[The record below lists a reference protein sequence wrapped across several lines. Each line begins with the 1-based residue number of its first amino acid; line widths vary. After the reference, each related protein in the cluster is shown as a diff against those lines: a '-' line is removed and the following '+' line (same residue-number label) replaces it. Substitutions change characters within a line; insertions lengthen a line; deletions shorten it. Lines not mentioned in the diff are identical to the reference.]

1 MCIPLVNTATLT
13 WMGRRITGG
22 PVGVPGAF
30 YTAVGGLRG
39 SALSHPG
46 GTEMPRLLVGRLA
59 GLLLTLAASSFLIF
73 SSLYLA
79 PGDPVAT
86 LSGGRAL
93 PPEAVQAL
101 RHQHHLDDPFLTRY
115 LSWLGDLAHGDPG
128 QSFTFNTGVADLIAA
143 RAASTTLLVA
153 MASVL
158 IVGLGVTLGLV
169 AGIRGGLLDTGVL
182 LATVI
187 GQAVPGFVAAI
198 ALIWLFAVQ
207 LGWLPAIGSGQGA
220 GRSRPASRPPGRRP
234 GARPARLRRPDHQ
247 GRGPRRAGPRARR
260 DGSGQG
266 ALAVADR
273 PPPCRPQRADP
284 DRHRLR
290 ADRGR
295 PAGHHGG
302 GRAGVRPRRASAR
315 CWSRRSS
322 ARTSRSCR
330 RSRSSW

>member
-1 MCIPLVNTATLT
+1 
-13 WMGRRITGG
+13 
-22 PVGVPGAF
+22 
-30 YTAVGGLRG
+30 
-39 SALSHPG
+39 
-46 GTEMPRLLVGRLA
+46 MPRLLVGRLA
-59 GLLLTLAASSFLIF
+59 GLLLTLVVSSFLIF

-93 PPEAVQAL
+93 PPEAVQAVRL
-101 RHQHHLDDPFLTRY
+101 QHHLDDPFLTRY

-128 QSFTFNTGVADLIAA
+128 QSLTFSTGVADLIAA

-207 LGWLPAIGSGQGA
+207 LGWFPAIGSGAGLA
-220 GRSRPASRPPGRRP
+220 GRLHHLVLPAVALALAQLAYVARITRAAARDELGREHVET
-234 GARPARLRRPDHQ
+234 A
-247 GRGPRRAGPRARR
+247 RARGLAPSLIAR
-260 DGSGQG
+260 RHVVRNALIPIVTVSGLTVAGLLATTVVVERAFNLDGIGS
-266 ALAVADR
+266 LLVEAVIRKDFAVVQAVSLLLVTAFVVVNTLVDLVYGVL
-273 PPPCRPQRADP
+273 DP
-284 DRHRLR
+284 RVRL
-290 ADRGR
+290 GG
-295 PAGHHGG
+295 PA
-302 GRAGVRPRRASAR
+302 
-315 CWSRRSS
+315 
-322 ARTSRSCR
+322 
-330 RSRSSW
+330 